1 MSVET
6 CDRNP
11 EIESQA
17 GMAVLGVSAG
27 DEATAIGILESQAGV
42 FESCSPALAPKHL
55 GRGRRQH

>member
-1 MSVET
+1 
-6 CDRNP
+6 
-11 EIESQA
+11 
-17 GMAVLGVSAG
+17 LGVSAG